1 FRIYLIGEP
10 SSAWNKGAAR
20 VFTEWLTINQKI
32 ITENEYEIDRI
43 QKAFLSHIRYLHSL
57 HLKSTRSRQA
67 QDAKARRS
75 VVDGRKRGT
84 YNSRARVIKEFA
96 ALRKFEQTWN
106 TLGVDGTSS
115 DEEISR
121 GGQRQYI
128 IHNLE
133 WRSQE
138 FTGFC
143 RKLDVLH
150 LSKRKTKV
158 DAYGNITFGR
168 GASPRQRLEL
178 GNYTKTK
185 RTPIVGLP
193 INCYDELW

>member
-1 FRIYLIGEP
+1 M
-10 SSAWNKGAAR
+10 
-20 VFTEWLTINQKI
+20 
-32 ITENEYEIDRI
+32 
-43 QKAFLSHIRYLHSL
+43 
-57 HLKSTRSRQA
+57 
-67 QDAKARRS
+67 
-75 VVDGRKRGT
+75 
-84 YNSRARVIKEFA
+84 IKEFA

-193 INCYDELW
+193 INCYDESWLKKEEENFPGFTKIRIRATSSIDFSLPEDIERYISMRHQCY